1 MNVQPYQAEFL
12 ETASQ
17 IPDDLW
23 DICFQPPSASRWWY
37 EALERSGIDDQFTFF
52 YGLLKHLGCPVGI
65 APVFAMDIPVE
76 QVAPREFLRLT
87 QLVGK
92 IRPSVLCQRTL
103 FVGSPIL
110 DESRV
115 GLVPDADRRA
125 ALLARQFALEA
136 KAAELRASLIVWKD
150 FPESSSADMNWLS
163 RQRGLFRVTSLP
175 NTVVELPSHRKEDYF
190 AALKRSR
197 RYNLKSKLRRSRERV
212 ALSVEVLQRP
222 DAKTLDDIFALFW
235 QTYQKSTSKFERLN
249 RRFFEVFAEEQAT
262 LFIVL
267 REKVSGEM
275 VAFRLSFDMGERLIN
290 LFIGMDYS
298 RPKEWMLFFR
308 LWEAAVDVALSRGL
322 TAIVSGRSSY
332 EVKIETGH
340 KLVPLNNYCRHKN
353 ILLHTIYRI
362 VAQRIDWAS
371 LDEALVRFPKGHPK
385 WQAIS
390 PETLI

>member
-1 MNVQPYQAEFL
+1 MKLQPYEAEFL

-23 DICFQPPSASRWWY
+23 DICFQPPSANRWWY

-76 QVAPREFLRLT
+76 QVAPREFLRLI
-87 QLVGK
+87 QLLGK
-92 IRPSVLCQRTL
+92 IWPSVLCQRTL

-115 GLVPDADRRA
+115 GLVPHADRRA
-125 ALLARQFALEA
+125 ALLALQFALEA
-136 KAAELRASLIVWKD
+136 KAAELGASLIVWKD

-197 RYNLKSKLRRSRERV
+197 RYNLKSKLRRSKERV

-262 LFIVL
+262 LFILL

-308 LWEAAVDVALSRGL
+308 LWEAAVDVALARGL

-340 KLVPLNNYCRHKN
+340 KLVPLNNYCRHRN

-371 LDEALVRFPKGHPK
+371 LDEALVRFPKEASKMAGH
-385 WQAIS
+385 
-390 PETLI
+390 